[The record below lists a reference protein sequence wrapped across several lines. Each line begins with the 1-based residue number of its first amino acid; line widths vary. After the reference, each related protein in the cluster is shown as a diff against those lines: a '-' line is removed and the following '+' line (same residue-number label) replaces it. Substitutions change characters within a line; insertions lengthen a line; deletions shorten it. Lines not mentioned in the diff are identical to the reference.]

1 MLHPKGDLE
10 FAVQFPPQFDVAGP
24 QLLPQEQWHTLVHI
38 LLHPELPQPLPHV
51 VKQPLVQSVPHPPEH
66 VALEQ
71 PLVLSLKHVE

>member
-1 MLHPKGDLE
+1 MPLQLLLAHR
-10 FAVQFPPQFDVAGP
+10 PPQLARGP
-24 QLLPQEQWHTLVHI
+24 Q
-38 LLHPELPQPLPHV
+38 ELPQPLPHV